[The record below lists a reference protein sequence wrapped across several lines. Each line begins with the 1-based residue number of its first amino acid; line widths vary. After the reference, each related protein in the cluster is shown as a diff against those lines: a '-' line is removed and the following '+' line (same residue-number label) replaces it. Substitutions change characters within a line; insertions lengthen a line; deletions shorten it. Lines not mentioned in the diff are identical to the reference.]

1 MTPERIAFVLTALA
15 AVVVVLTRVRMAS
28 GEEEA
33 AGRLDIPRG
42 LVNVHTI
49 FGVLALL
56 LWGTFLLA
64 DVRTVVG
71 WVGLACWWITT
82 VAGLLILLR
91 WLPPGAGGL
100 SRGGGGPGGG
110 RPAAGPPPDSWGE
123 GPGLSVLGHVGL
135 LVGSIIWTYMLIA
148 DKLT

>member
-1 MTPERIAFVLTALA
+1 VTPERIAFVLTALA

-33 AGRLDIPRG
+33 AGRVDIPRV

-49 FGVLALL
+49 FGVLALG
-56 LWGTFLLA
+56 LWGTFLLG
-64 DVRTVVG
+64 DVDTVYG
-71 WVGLACWWITT
+71 YAGLACWWITT

-91 WLPPGAGGL
+91 WMPA
-100 SRGGGGPGGG
+100 RGRHAQG
-110 RPAAGPPPDSWGE
+110 PAADSWGE

-135 LVGSIIWTYMLIA
+135 LVGSIVWTYLLFA
-148 DKLT
+148 DKLS